1 MHAIGHISSMAM
13 RTLLDRF
20 LARFGYWRWPV
31 SWRAG
36 GDPVARGQRWQNF
49 YGEEGGLQD
58 MIRELRRG
66 YFEKAGH
73 LQPGDIQGLQ
83 ALSLADRILA
93 EIDGRVRTIIVEGEA
108 AARERAHADKIA
120 ALPEAMRRRL

>member
-1 MHAIGHISSMAM
+1 MN
-13 RTLLDRF
+13 RLNRL
-20 LARFGYWRWPV
+20 LARYGYWRWPK
-31 SWRAG
+31 ATNQG
-36 GDPVARGQRWQNF
+36 DDPVARGQRWRSF
-49 YGEEGGLQD
+49 YNETGGLAD

-108 AARERAHADKIA
+108 AAREREHAAKIA